1 MINRKQQLSG
11 PARPIVAFAL
21 GFLSCAL
28 VFLAAEW
35 RGARAEDPIS
45 VFGGQAVSNSL
56 NDAHSTAWAVSQKV
70 GHGRWTAEY
79 GYLNEGHRDGTK
91 RDGIFA
97 LVGTDHRLTPR
108 LSSSFSA
115 GPYLTADTQ
124 ATGPNSYRDVYGLA
138 LLAGFDLGVDLS
150 PHWQTTLRWQ
160 HVMTFHDRDSD
171 VFLIGIGFRP

>member
-1 MINRKQQLSG
+1 MITRRQQLSG

-21 GFLSCAL
+21 GFLSCAF

-35 RGARAEDPIS
+35 RQARAEDPIA

-56 NDAHSTAWAVSQKV
+56 NDARSNTWAVSQKV
-70 GHGRWTAEY
+70 GHGNWSAEY

-97 LVGTDHRLTPR
+97 LVGAEHRVTER
-108 LSSSFSA
+108 FSTSFSV
-115 GPYLTADTQ
+115 GPYITADTQ
-124 ATGPNSYRDVYGLA
+124 DTGPGTYRDVYGVA
-138 LLAGFDLGVDLS
+138 LLAGMGLSVDLS
-150 PHWQTTLRWQ
+150 RHWQLLMPWR

-171 VFLIGIGFRP
+171 VFLIGIGYRP